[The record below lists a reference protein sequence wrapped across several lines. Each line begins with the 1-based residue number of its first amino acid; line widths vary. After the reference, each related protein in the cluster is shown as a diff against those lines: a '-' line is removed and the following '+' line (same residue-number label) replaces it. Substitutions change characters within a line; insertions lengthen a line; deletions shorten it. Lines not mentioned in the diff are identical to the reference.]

1 MNKDINIGQNEWI
14 EWIDPDLTIKPF
26 NIDILLEPTWEFW
39 KSMETECV
47 AECCGIDAFY
57 FGEHNIQKALVH
69 FNKLELKTQ
78 IEYLKEE
85 ILKGHYSVIISSK
98 LNNLFE
104 KSVFIQL
111 LDHILQNI
119 K

>member
-57 FGEHNIQKALVH
+57 FDLRNIQKALLCVD
-69 FNKLELKTQ
+69 KLELKKQ
-78 IEYLKEE
+78 IECLKEE
-85 ILKGHYSVIISSK
+85 ISRSHHSVLISYK
-98 LNNLFE
+98 FNNLFE